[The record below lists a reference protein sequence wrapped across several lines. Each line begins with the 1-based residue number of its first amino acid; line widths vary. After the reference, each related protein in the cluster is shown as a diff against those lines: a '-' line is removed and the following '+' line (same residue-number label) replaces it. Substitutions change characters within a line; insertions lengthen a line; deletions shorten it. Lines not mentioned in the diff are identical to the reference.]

1 MAQSGYTPIL
11 IYASGTAS
19 NVPLAANLTSSASG
33 AELALNYA
41 DGKLYFK
48 NSSGVVTLLAGSGG
62 GGPAAGSNTQIQFN
76 NSGVFGASANLTWDG
91 TVLSTTGL
99 TATGAITLNTTT
111 NNQSYT
117 TTGAGTIT
125 ISSGTAGSI
134 NNMNIGATT
143 AGTGKFTAITNS
155 ALTSGRVVYS
165 TTGGLETDSAGLT
178 FDGTNLSVGGSISS
192 TIASKTAQFNAAGG
206 SIYASFADGTK
217 TWRFGA
223 GIQSAGT
230 VSLYNATDA
239 VTAYTVDATGN
250 VGIGTSSP
258 TGISS
263 YPTVDVKGTS
273 GGAIRV
279 GSATYQSYIY
289 TDAAGMTIGTA
300 TGQGVN
306 FFTNGTQKA
315 AIDSSGNVGIGTSSP
330 GVKLDVSGVIRS
342 TGTGAI
348 LSFSKRS
355 TGTGDAWGMYSQSGE
370 YNIYDYTAGVSR
382 LVIDTSG
389 NVGIGTSSPSY
400 KLDVANSDAQ
410 VYGVRVGRG
419 AGAISTNTVLG
430 NSVLPSNSTGSSN
443 TAIGY
448 RAGNPITTGISN
460 TFLGPD
466 TGYGLQ
472 SSASY
477 NTVLGAYALNASA
490 SVGPTG
496 AVVVGYSAGY
506 YLKNADYSVVIGY
519 QAGAF
524 GGFYQTYSTVAIG
537 YQASQYNYGAYNT
550 VIGYQANYGSAV
562 NSNSFNIT
570 AVGHSALFSNTAS
583 YNAAFGNVAGFSNT
597 SGTNNTFIG
606 SGAAYSGTTGSD
618 NTALG
623 LSSLY
628 SNQTNSN
635 ITSIGSQ
642 AQYYM
647 RADGNT
653 SIGYQ
658 SLYGSATPANNTGGY
673 NTVIGYRAVFNTLTT
688 GAYNTVIGASA
699 GYSLTTGSQNVLIG
713 SSSTASTAAG
723 YAITTGQYNV
733 VIGPYT
739 GNSGGLDIRT
749 ASNFVVFADGQSN
762 IRQVFNSSGVSL
774 TAQGAPA
781 SITTTATLTGA
792 QVLGGLINTTGT
804 TYTVTMPLGTSL
816 DTALVGC
823 PTDFAFNFSVINTA
837 SGTITMAVNTGIT
850 SLGSLSIS
858 TGTSAT
864 YRVRKTAANTFVM
877 YRI

>member
-1 MAQSGYTPIL
+1 MTVNYTTNLGLGQPVTGTE
-11 IYASGTAS
+11 SGTWGDDVNNSVTSYLDIAIAGG
-19 NVPLAANLTSSASG
+19 LAITITTTDVTLSLTQGTSSATNIGSTTAQYAILNISG
-33 AELALNYA
+33 AMTAARNLILP
-41 DGKLYFK
+41 
-48 NSSGVVTLLAGSGG
+48 SSSRQYV
-62 GGPAAGSNTQIQFN
+62 IN
-76 NSGVFGASANLTWDG
+76 NN
-91 TVLSTTGL
+91 TTGGFAL
-99 TATGAITLNTTT
+99 TVKGAATTGVTMVNGESAHIYWNGSDYAKLSNAPG
-111 NNQSYT
+111 
-117 TTGAGTIT
+117 GAGTFT
-125 ISSGTAGSI
+125 NLTYTGTLTGS
-134 NNMNIGATT
+134 
-143 AGTGKFTAITNS
+143 TGVIAI
-155 ALTSGRVVYS
+155 
-165 TTGGLETDSAGLT
+165 
-178 FDGTNLSVGGSISS
+178 GTN
-192 TIASKTAQFNAAGG
+192 Q
-206 SIYASFADGTK
+206 IYK
-217 TWRFGA
+217 
-223 GIQSAGT
+223 
-230 VSLYNATDA
+230 
-239 VTAYTVDATGN
+239 
-250 VGIGTSSP
+250 
-258 TGISS
+258 
-263 YPTVDVKGTS
+263 
-273 GGAIRV
+273 
-279 GSATYQSYIY
+279 
-289 TDAAGMTIGTA
+289 
-300 TGQGVN
+300 
-306 FFTNGTQKA
+306 
-315 AIDSSGNVGIGTSSP
+315 DSSGNVGIGTSSP
-330 GVKLDVSGVIRS
+330 G
-342 TGTGAI
+342 
-348 LSFSKRS
+348 
-355 TGTGDAWGMYSQSGE
+355 
-370 YNIYDYTAGVSR
+370 
-382 LVIDTSG
+382 
-389 NVGIGTSSPSY
+389 Y

-496 AVVVGYSAGY
+496 AVAVGYSAGY

-519 QAGAF
+519 QAGAL
-524 GGFYQTYSTVAIG
+524 GGFYQTNTTVAIG

-550 VIGYQANYGSAV
+550 AIGYQANYGNAV

-583 YNAAFGNVAGFSNT
+583 YNAAFGNVAGYSNT

-658 SLYGSATPANNTGGY
+658 SLYGSATPASNTGGY

-781 SITTTATLTGA
+781 SISSAVTLTGA

-804 TYTVTMPLGTSL
+804 TYNVTMPLGTSL

-823 PTDFAFNFSVINTA
+823 PTDFAFNFSIVNTA
-837 SGTITMAVNTGIT
+837 SGTIGITVNTGIT
-850 SLGSLSIS
+850 SLGSMGIS

>member
-1 MAQSGYTPIL
+1 MTVNYTTNLALGQPVTGTE
-11 IYASGTAS
+11 SGTWGDDVNNSVTSYLDIAIAGG
-19 NVPLAANLTSSASG
+19 LAITITTTDVTLSLTQGTSSATNIGSTTAQYAILNISG
-33 AELALNYA
+33 AMTAARNLILP
-41 DGKLYFK
+41 
-48 NSSGVVTLLAGSGG
+48 SSSRQYV
-62 GGPAAGSNTQIQFN
+62 IN
-76 NSGVFGASANLTWDG
+76 NN
-91 TVLSTTGL
+91 TTGGFAL
-99 TATGAITLNTTT
+99 TVKGAATTGVTMVNGESAHIYWNGSDYAKLSNAPG
-111 NNQSYT
+111 
-117 TTGAGTIT
+117 GAGTFT
-125 ISSGTAGSI
+125 NLTYTGTLTGS
-134 NNMNIGATT
+134 
-143 AGTGKFTAITNS
+143 TGVIAI
-155 ALTSGRVVYS
+155 
-165 TTGGLETDSAGLT
+165 
-178 FDGTNLSVGGSISS
+178 GTN
-192 TIASKTAQFNAAGG
+192 Q
-206 SIYASFADGTK
+206 IYK
-217 TWRFGA
+217 
-223 GIQSAGT
+223 
-230 VSLYNATDA
+230 
-239 VTAYTVDATGN
+239 
-250 VGIGTSSP
+250 
-258 TGISS
+258 
-263 YPTVDVKGTS
+263 
-273 GGAIRV
+273 
-279 GSATYQSYIY
+279 
-289 TDAAGMTIGTA
+289 
-300 TGQGVN
+300 
-306 FFTNGTQKA
+306 
-315 AIDSSGNVGIGTSSP
+315 DSSGNVGIGTSSP
-330 GVKLDVSGVIRS
+330 SYKLDVQGATASTQLKS
-342 TGTGAI
+342 TTGTNYVAHFLNNTGGFTYLGVESSAGGS
-348 LSFSKRS
+348 LF
-355 TGTGDAWGMYSQSGE
+355 TGTAAYEAVFGTVSAYPVGFATSGTE
-370 YNIYDYTAGVSR
+370 R
-382 LVIDTSG
+382 MRIDSSG
-389 NVGIGTSSPSY
+389 NVGIGTSAPSY

-496 AVVVGYSAGY
+496 AVAVGYSAGY

-524 GGFYQTYSTVAIG
+524 GGFYQTNSTVAIG
-537 YQASQYNYGAYNT
+537 YQASQYNYGSQNT
-550 VIGYQANYGSAV
+550 VIGYQANYGNAV

-570 AVGHSALFSNTAS
+570 AVGHQSLFSNTAS
-583 YNAAFGNVAGFSNT
+583 YNTAVGTVAGYSTT

-623 LSSLY
+623 LNSLY
-628 SNQTNSN
+628 NNQTNSN

-658 SLYGSATPANNTGGY
+658 SLYGSATPASNTGGY

-781 SITTTATLTGA
+781 SISSAVTLTGA

-804 TYTVTMPLGTSL
+804 TYNVTMPLGTSL

-823 PTDFAFNFSVINTA
+823 PTDFAFNFSIVNTA
-837 SGTITMAVNTGIT
+837 SGTIGITVNTGIT
-850 SLGSLSIS
+850 SLGSMGIS

>member
-1 MAQSGYTPIL
+1 MTVNYTTNLALGQPVTGTE
-11 IYASGTAS
+11 SGTWGDDVNNSVTSYLDIAIAGG
-19 NVPLAANLTSSASG
+19 LAITITTTDVTLSLTQGTSSATNIGSTTAQYAILNISG
-33 AELALNYA
+33 AMTAARNLILP
-41 DGKLYFK
+41 
-48 NSSGVVTLLAGSGG
+48 SSSRQYV
-62 GGPAAGSNTQIQFN
+62 IN
-76 NSGVFGASANLTWDG
+76 NN
-91 TVLSTTGL
+91 TTGGFAL
-99 TATGAITLNTTT
+99 TVKGAATTGVTMVNGESSHIYWNGSDYAKLSNAPG
-111 NNQSYT
+111 
-117 TTGAGTIT
+117 GAGTFT
-125 ISSGTAGSI
+125 NLTYTGTLTGS
-134 NNMNIGATT
+134 
-143 AGTGKFTAITNS
+143 TGVIAI
-155 ALTSGRVVYS
+155 
-165 TTGGLETDSAGLT
+165 
-178 FDGTNLSVGGSISS
+178 GTNQIYKDSS
-192 TIASKTAQFNAAGG
+192 
-206 SIYASFADGTK
+206 
-217 TWRFGA
+217 
-223 GIQSAGT
+223 
-230 VSLYNATDA
+230 
-239 VTAYTVDATGN
+239 GN
-250 VGIGTSSP
+250 VGIGTASPGYKLDVQGATASTQLKSTTGTNYVAHFLNNTGGFTYLGVESSAGGSLF
-258 TGISS
+258 TGTAAYEAVFGTVSA
-263 YPTVDVKGTS
+263 YPVGFATS
-273 GGAIRV
+273 GTER
-279 GSATYQSYIY
+279 
-289 TDAAGMTIGTA
+289 MR
-300 TGQGVN
+300 
-306 FFTNGTQKA
+306 
-315 AIDSSGNVGIGTSSP
+315 IDSSGNVGIGTSLPSQ
-330 GVKLDVSGVIRS
+330 KLDVVNTANSGVGIRVNS
-342 TGTGAI
+342 TNAGSSTYGSLIFGNDADSVVSYI
-348 LSFSKRS
+348 QQNSSGNTTLGGGNSLNVFSKAGAMTFS
-355 TGTGDAWGMYSQSGE
+355 TASTERM
-370 YNIYDYTAGVSR
+370 R
-382 LVIDTSG
+382 IDSSG

-410 VYGVRVGRG
+410 IYGVRVGRG
-419 AGAISTNTVLG
+419 AGAVSTNTVLG

-448 RAGNPITTGISN
+448 RAGNPITTGIGN

-496 AVVVGYSAGY
+496 AVAVGYSAGY

-524 GGFYQTYSTVAIG
+524 GGFYQTSPTVAIG
-537 YQASQYNYGAYNT
+537 YQASQYNYGVSNT
-550 VIGYQANYGSAV
+550 AIGYQANNGNAV
-562 NSNSFNIT
+562 DNSSYYNT
-570 AVGHSALFSNTAS
+570 AVGYQTLYRNVGLGNTAVGTLTG
-583 YNAAFGNVAGFSNT
+583 YYNT
-597 SGTNNTFIG
+597 SGASNTFIG
-606 SGAAYSGTTGSD
+606 STTAYSNTTGSY

-623 LSSLY
+623 ASSLY
-628 SNQTNSN
+628 YNQTNSYS
-635 ITSIGSQ
+635 TAIGSR
-642 AQYYM
+642 AQFSM
-647 RADGNT
+647 QADGNT
-653 SIGYQ
+653 SIGRG
-658 SLYGSATPANNTGGY
+658 SLYGSATPASNTGGY
-673 NTVIGYRAVFNTLTT
+673 NTAIGYQAIYDAFTT
-688 GAYNTVIGASA
+688 GTYNTVIGANA

>member
-91 TVLSTTGL
+91 SKVTASAYQTGGNLTFTGTGNRITGDFSNATFSSRVAFQTSTVNG
-99 TATGAITLNTTT
+99 NTTV
-111 NNQSYT
+111 N
-117 TTGAGTIT
+117 
-125 ISSGTAGSI
+125 
-134 NNMNIGATT
+134 
-143 AGTGKFTAITNS
+143 AIPN
-155 ALTSGRVVYS
+155 
-165 TTGGLETDSAGLT
+165 
-178 FDGTNLSVGGSISS
+178 
-192 TIASKTAQFNAAGG
+192 
-206 SIYASFADGTK
+206 
-217 TWRFGA
+217 
-223 GIQSAGT
+223 
-230 VSLYNATDA
+230 
-239 VTAYTVDATGN
+239 
-250 VGIGTSSP
+250 
-258 TGISS
+258 
-263 YPTVDVKGTS
+263 
-273 GGAIRV
+273 
-279 GSATYQSYIY
+279 
-289 TDAAGMTIGTA
+289 GTA
-300 TGQGVN
+300 TSSQFITHNAADPGNSSRAGFNVSSTTAL
-306 FFTNGTQKA
+306 FFS
-315 AIDSSGNVGIGTSSP
+315 D
-330 GVKLDVSGVIRS
+330 L
-342 TGTGAI
+342 TGTGTYLPMA
-348 LSFSKRS
+348 FN
-355 TGTGDAWGMYSQSGE
+355 TGGSERM
-370 YNIYDYTAGVSR
+370 R
-382 LVIDTSG
+382 LDTSG
-389 NVGIGTSSPSY
+389 NVGIGSTQVSGLSLRISKSLTPGTDSGATDAYGVRVDGAIAATATNAVRLYSTYPTTTASAFTLGTLSHYQANQGTLGAGSAVTSQYGFQADSGLVGATTNIGFLANDIGGASATSGKTNIGFYSAVSTASGGGSAWNIYANGTASNYFAGNVGIGTTSPGY

-410 VYGVRVGRG
+410 IYGVRVGRG
-419 AGAISTNTVLG
+419 AGAVSTNTVLG
-430 NSVLPSNSTGSSN
+430 NSVLPSNSTGSNN

-460 TFLGPD
+460 TFLGSD
-466 TGYGLQ
+466 TGFGLQ

-477 NTVLGAYALNASA
+477 NTVVGAFALNASA

-496 AVVVGYSAGY
+496 AVAVGYSAGY

-524 GGFYQTYSTVAIG
+524 GGFYQTNSTVAIG

-550 VIGYQANYGSAV
+550 AIGYQANYGNAV

-583 YNAAFGNVAGFSNT
+583 YNAAFGNVAGYSNT

-658 SLYGSATPANNTGGY
+658 SLYGSATPASNTGGY

-781 SITTTATLTGA
+781 SISSAVTLTGA

-804 TYTVTMPLGTSL
+804 TYNVTMPLGTSL

-823 PTDFAFNFSVINTA
+823 PTDFAFNFSIVNTA
-837 SGTITMAVNTGIT
+837 SGTIGITVNTGIT
-850 SLGSLSIS
+850 SLGSMGIS